1 MSGYKS
7 GLASRG
13 RSRCLAVSLY
23 CLRERRLFLLF
34 TLCCRVFQKFNAD
47 FDLSAREGADSLA
60 FISLMEEK
68 LTPALVRNQ
77 ESLCGP
83 VTDDQS
89 DDSAL
94 TACVFHRSTPSGW
107 SQRTTWT

>member
-1 MSGYKS
+1 M
-7 GLASRG
+7 
-13 RSRCLAVSLY
+13 SLY
-23 CLRERRLFLLF
+23 CLGEQRLFLLF

-68 LTPALVRNQ
+68 LTPALVRIQ
-77 ESLCGP
+77 ESPCSA
-83 VTDDQS
+83 VTDGHS
-89 DDSAL
+89 HNSTL